1 MYDLCT
7 LHNGVLEE
15 DSDQD
20 SEEEDKESDE
30 EDSEED
36 EDSSS
41 DEDALENLRKRY
53 LKVIIIITIMLYWVL
68 SRNFCLG
75 GGGDATCISPQ
86 VNTITTTVPSQE
98 YTGGGGA
105 LKFWG

>member
-7 LHNGVLEE
+7 LSLYNGVLEE
-15 DSDQD
+15 HSDQD

-53 LKVIIIITIMLYWVL
+53 LKVIIIIAIML
-68 SRNFCLG
+68 F
-75 GGGDATCISPQ
+75 
-86 VNTITTTVPSQE
+86 
-98 YTGGGGA
+98 
-105 LKFWG
+105 